1 MLDLVAHPTEPG
13 ELFGR
18 GQGTFISHPT
28 GSISAFSWAESLSV
42 STGSPEL
49 QIHVFSWD
57 MVWLFSSCQGIPNQ
71 QLVLHQFLTSINCLI
86 N

>member
-13 ELFGR
+13 EFFGR

-49 QIHVFSWD
+49 QIHVFLEIWFGCFPPAREFPTSSW
-57 MVWLFSSCQGIPNQ
+57 FCTSS
-71 QLVLHQFLTSINCLI
+71 LHPLI
-86 N
+86 A